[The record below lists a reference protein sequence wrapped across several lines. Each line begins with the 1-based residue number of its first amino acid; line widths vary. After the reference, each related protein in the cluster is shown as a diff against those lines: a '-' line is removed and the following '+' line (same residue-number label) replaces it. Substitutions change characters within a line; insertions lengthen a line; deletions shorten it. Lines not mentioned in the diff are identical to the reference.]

1 MGNKQWK
8 ISAAV
13 SVERMP
19 TITPALTEMEEKLQ
33 NLFQELENEQSLKSD
48 HEMRIIEEMLVYI
61 HLFLLFKIRFFFKLI
76 KSYLMNWNRKGKS
89 VRKGQSSNPTTS

>member
-1 MGNKQWK
+1 MASISTNSTYLAESSPLTEKTPYLSNTQWK

-13 SVERMP
+13 SVERLP

-48 HEMRIIEEMLVYI
+48 HEMRIIEEMLVFLKYI
-61 HLFLLFKIRFFFKLI
+61 HLIYIVPRFKK
-76 KSYLMNWNRKGKS
+76 KTY
-89 VRKGQSSNPTTS
+89 

>member
-1 MGNKQWK
+1 
-8 ISAAV
+8 
-13 SVERMP
+13 MP

-61 HLFLLFKIRFFFKLI
+61 LFLLFKIRFFFQTYNKLLI
-76 KSYLMNWNRKGKS
+76 ELEKKR
-89 VRKGQSSNPTTS
+89 

>member
-1 MGNKQWK
+1 
-8 ISAAV
+8 
-13 SVERMP
+13 MP

-61 HLFLLFKIRFFFKLI
+61 HLFLLFKIRFFFQTYNKLLI
-76 KSYLMNWNRKGKS
+76 ELGKK
-89 VRKGQSSNPTTS
+89 R

>member
-1 MGNKQWK
+1 
-8 ISAAV
+8 
-13 SVERMP
+13 
-19 TITPALTEMEEKLQ
+19 MEEKLQ

-61 HLFLLFKIRFFFKLI
+61 HLFLLFKIRFFFFKLI

>member
-1 MGNKQWK
+1 
-8 ISAAV
+8 
-13 SVERMP
+13 
-19 TITPALTEMEEKLQ
+19 MEEKLQ